1 MWNLGRI
8 VGGPILRDIQHNIP
22 LDSPPH
28 SHSPSH
34 SHTLSHPHLR
44 REAPTYRICMLGCG
58 SKDERERHQETQL
71 SRLSGEHLTGSGVP
85 LVMGVP
91 LGAPRLFPPLPFSPF
106 CCQTSQTWSPP
117 SCTSPSCLLGETENR
132 ARRQDIRV
140 WTKASRGIVGAWG
153 PQAAFLEGL
162 WSPGKGHTY

>member
-1 MWNLGRI
+1 MLAAPFLGTSSTT
-8 VGGPILRDIQHNIP
+8 IP

-28 SHSPSH
+28 SHSPSQN
-34 SHTLSHPHLR
+34 HTLSHPHLR

-71 SRLSGEHLTGSGVP
+71 SRLSGKHLTGSGVP
-85 LVMGVP
+85 LVMAAP

-132 ARRQDIRV
+132 TRRQDIRV

-153 PQAAFLEGL
+153 PQAALLEGL